1 MEINSNNKNKEIILY
16 KIDNNEDL
24 YDESEK
30 LLNKSKT
37 EVEKGNFN
45 LAKELFR
52 KALNTNGDP
61 ACFFFGDVVRILI
74 DKNIVNFSMDNLYTE
89 YGITNIAMEQL
100 QALPDVVI
108 IKALEIYFQ
117 KRDKYN

>member
-74 DKNIVNFSMDNLYTE
+74 DKTVTHKFFQIIVIEVYTGCKFLW
-89 YGITNIAMEQL
+89 GIKMFHQTA
-100 QALPDVVI
+100 
-108 IKALEIYFQ
+108 
-117 KRDKYN
+117 